1 MPEKIPDDRVTDALE
16 LTAVVLVVVGVALWS
31 IPVALIIAGV
41 AVWLVAHP
49 VTLPRR
55 WRS

>member
-1 MPEKIPDDRVTDALE
+1 MPEKIPDERVTAALE
-16 LTAVVLVVVGVALWS
+16 LTAAVLVVVGVALWS
-31 IPVALIIAGV
+31 IPVALVIAGA
-41 AVWLVAHP
+41 AVWLAAHP